1 MTASQINVGDKV
13 VLTINGKEREYKVTQ
28 IENGQYKLFNKF
40 VISFFVD
47 IDFINKHIIYS
58 I

>member
-40 VISFFVD
+40 VLSFFVD
-47 IDFINKHIIYS
+47 IDFINKHIKLS
-58 I
+58 

>member
-47 IDFINKHIIYS
+47 IDFINKHIKLS
-58 I
+58 

>member
-47 IDFINKHIIYS
+47 IDFINKHKELS
-58 I
+58 